1 MTLKTNYNTKTAP
14 PDILENIL
22 NNLQNQE
29 ESTSRNQYSES
40 ESDDELQG
48 YLMCE
53 LVDILLGFQA
63 DIIKKGKN
71 SLPNKK

>member
-14 PDILENIL
+14 PDILEKIL
-22 NNLQNQE
+22 NNLE
-29 ESTSRNQYSES
+29 DTEKSISRNITF
-40 ESDDELQG
+40 ESDNEDELQG

-53 LVDILLGFQA
+53 LVDMLLGFQN
-63 DIIKKGKN
+63 DITKKWKN